1 MGGKFGSFLYAQAE
15 GGAGTGLTAA
25 TICPFL
31 SSIERKPGG
40 DMGRVREVWHR
51 LRALAGR
58 SAIERGLR
66 EEVGF
71 HIDQQT
77 AKNVRAGME
86 PGEARRQALIR
97 FGGVERIKEST
108 RDEYRAALVED
119 LFRDIRY
126 GARTL
131 ARAPGFTAVATL
143 TLALGIGANTAIFSV
158 VNTVLL
164 KPLSYRDPDRLALV
178 WERNTTIGK
187 DRDLV
192 APPNYLDW
200 KAQNGVFDALGA
212 YRYGGF
218 ALTGVGEPES
228 VTALTVSSSL
238 FRALGVDAAVGR
250 TFTDEE
256 EARKDRVVVLRH
268 EFWQRRFGGD
278 PTLVGKSITLLGT
291 PFTVV
296 GVMPASFRFP
306 DGNPV
311 DLYSPLIFAPGD
323 LAGRRLHSL
332 TVIGRLKDGVTID
345 AASANLTAI
354 AHGIAAADQTSN
366 PDVAVVGAHDLLVE
380 DVRFGLLVLL
390 ATVGFVLL
398 IACANVANLLLVR
411 ATSRRGEMAM
421 RAALGA
427 GRRRLVRQ
435 LLTESVLLA
444 FVGSALGMLVAWSVL
459 GLLVRISPPDLP
471 RVDEVGIDPTVL
483 LFVTAIAA
491 LTGLGFGMVP
501 ALQVSGSS
509 LVDATQE
516 SRVKRQGG
524 RSVLVAAE
532 IALSL
537 ALMAGAGLM
546 IRSFISLQQ
555 LDLGFQSQDV
565 LTAQIFLPG
574 NRYPVDSAQFRA
586 LPAGATPQLSKP
598 SAFYVQLMDNLAA
611 DPAIESI
618 GAVSSLPLNPVGID
632 YDMPVIV
639 QGRPRP
645 RAGEEPQADFRIA
658 TPDYFKTMRI
668 PLKAGRLFTEFDGP
682 DATPVMIINEAM
694 AAQIFPGETP
704 IGQRLLLY
712 GRARE
717 IVGVTGGV
725 KHYGFSREPRPEMVL
740 PNRQFQLGGMTIVAR
755 SRLEPSVLGA
765 TIARAVHAI
774 DPELPVSRVRTMEQ
788 FQSASVAQPR
798 FRALLLAG
806 FALLAMV
813 LALVGVYGVM
823 SFTVGQRT
831 REIGL
836 RIALGASRQDVVWMV
851 VRHGMMLAGIGIVAG
866 LAGAAAATRVLE
878 RLLFGV
884 SATDPL
890 TFLGASVALGLASM
904 AATCLPAIRA
914 ARVAPVTALR
924 AD

>member
-1 MGGKFGSFLYAQAE
+1 
-15 GGAGTGLTAA
+15 
-25 TICPFL
+25 
-31 SSIERKPGG
+31 
-40 DMGRVREVWHR
+40 MGRIHEAWHR
-51 LRALAGR
+51 LRALVGR
-58 SAIERGLR
+58 STIESGLS
-66 EEVGF
+66 EEIRF

-77 AKNVRAGME
+77 AKNVRSGME
-86 PGEARRQALIR
+86 PGEARRKALIK
-97 FGGVERIKEST
+97 FGGIERTKENT
-108 RDEYRAALVED
+108 RDEYRAALLED
-119 LFRDIRY
+119 FFRDIRY
-126 GARTL
+126 GARSL
-131 ARAPGFTAVATL
+131 GRAPGFTAVATL

-164 KPLSYRDPDRLALV
+164 KPLSYHDPDRLAFV

-187 DRDLV
+187 ERDLV

-200 KAQNGVFDALGA
+200 KAQNSVFEALGA
-212 YRYGGF
+212 YRFDGF
-218 ALTGVGEPES
+218 PLTGAGEPER

-238 FRALGVDAAVGR
+238 FGALGVDAAIGR
-250 TFTDEE
+250 TFTEDEE
-256 EARKDRVVVLRH
+256 TRKDRVVVLGH

-278 PTLVGKSITLLGT
+278 PSLIGKSITLIV
-291 PFTVV
+291 PFTVI

-311 DLYSPLIFAPGD
+311 DVYSPLIFGPNE
-323 LAGRRLHSL
+323 LTGRQIHSL
-332 TVIGRLKDGVTID
+332 TVIGRLRDGVTID
-345 AASANLTAI
+345 SATANMTAI
-354 AHGIAAADQTSN
+354 SRGIAAADQTSN
-366 PDVAVVGAHDLLVE
+366 PDVAVVSAHDLLVE
-380 DVRFGLLVLL
+380 DVRLGLLVLL
-390 ATVGFVLL
+390 GTVGFVLL

-435 LLTESVLLA
+435 LLAESVLLA
-444 FVGSALGMLVAWSVL
+444 VVGSALGMLVAWSVL
-459 GLLVRISPPDLP
+459 GLLVRVSPPDLP
-471 RVDEVGIDPTVL
+471 RVDQVGIDTTVL
-483 LFVTAIAA
+483 LFVTAVAA
-491 LTGLGFGMVP
+491 LTGLGFGFAP
-501 ALQVSGSS
+501 ALQVSGAN

-516 SRVKRQGG
+516 SRVKRQRG

-546 IRSFISLQQ
+546 IRTFVTLQH

-574 NRYPVDSAQFRA
+574 SRYPVDSAQFRP
-586 LPAGATPQLSKP
+586 LQPGVTPQLSKP
-598 SAFYVQLMDNLAA
+598 SAFYAQLMDKLAA
-611 DPAIESI
+611 TPGVDSI

-632 YDMPVIV
+632 YDLPVIV

-645 RAGEEPQADFRIA
+645 RPGEEPQADFRVA

-682 DATPVMIINEAM
+682 DATPVAIINETL
-694 AAQIFPGETP
+694 AAQIFPGHDP
-704 IGQRLLLY
+704 IGQRLVLY

-717 IVGVTGGV
+717 IVGVIGAV
-725 KHYGFSREPRPEMVL
+725 KHHGFSREPRPEMVL
-740 PNRQFQLGGMTIVAR
+740 PNRQFQFGGMTLVAR

-765 TIARAVHAI
+765 TITREVHAI

-798 FRALLLAG
+798 FRALLFAG
-806 FALLAMV
+806 FAALAMA

-823 SFTVGQRT
+823 SFTVSQRT
-831 REIGL
+831 REIGV

-851 VRHGMMLAGIGIVAG
+851 VRHGMMLAGVGIVAG
-866 LAGAAAATRVLE
+866 LAGAAAGARLLE
-878 RLLFGV
+878 QLLFGV
-884 SATDPL
+884 SATDPV
-890 TFLGASVALGLASM
+890 TFFGAAIALGLASV
-904 AATCLPAIRA
+904 AATVVPAIRA

-924 AD
+924 TE